1 MLYIDFKRITT
12 SLSLHMSTEIQ
23 QHLDSIT
30 HPLKNEII
38 VLQTII
44 CEHFPNLH
52 EHIKWN
58 ALSYQIN
65 DDDFLT
71 FNYSSAKEIRLI
83 FHRGAKKKEQPS
95 AKLIHDTSILLKWAT
110 NDRAIASF
118 SSLEHIHNSKDNLIE
133 ITTKWMEK
141 LL

>member
-1 MLYIDFKRITT
+1 
-12 SLSLHMSTEIQ
+12 MSTEIQ
-23 QHLDSIT
+23 QHLDLIN
-30 HPLKNEII
+30 HPLKNEI
-38 VLQTII
+38 VALRAII
-44 CEHFPNLH
+44 CEHFPHLE

-83 FHRGAKKKEQPS
+83 FHRGAKKKEQPTE
-95 AKLIHDTSILLKWAT
+95 KLITDTSTLLKWAA

-118 SSLEHIHNSKDNLIE
+118 TSLEHIQNSKDNLIE
-133 ITTKWMEK
+133 IITKWLEK
-141 LL
+141 LV

>member
-1 MLYIDFKRITT
+1 
-12 SLSLHMSTEIQ
+12 MSTEIQ
-23 QHLDSIT
+23 QHLDSIA
-30 HPLKNEII
+30 HPLKNEI
-38 VLQTII
+38 VALRTII
-44 CEHFPNLH
+44 CDHFPRLH

-95 AKLIHDTSILLKWAT
+95 EKLINDTSPILKWAA
-110 NDRAIASF
+110 NDRAIATF
-118 SSLEHIHNSKDNLIE
+118 FSLEQIQNSKDNLIE
-133 ITTKWMEK
+133 IITKWMEK
-141 LL
+141 LV